1 MISFVRG
8 TVAAVDGDAV
18 VVDTG
23 ALGYDIQ
30 VPARSAAP
38 LQPGAEVMLHTVLIP
53 RDDALLLYGF
63 TDVAQRQIFNLLR
76 GISGVGPRTA
86 LAALSGL
93 GAAGIVAAA
102 RAEDA
107 AAFRSISGIGPKTAK
122 LIAVQLADKLDGLA
136 PIAPEPM
143 PDSTALGTVVEALVG
158 LGWSERE
165 ARDAAESAVGDG
177 VPVQQALRTALQRL
191 GTRR

>member
-1 MISFVRG
+1 VISFVRG

-23 ALGYDIQ
+23 GLGYDIQ
-30 VPARSAAP
+30 VPERSAAD
-38 LQPGAEVMLHTVLIP
+38 LQPGAEVVLHTVLIP
-53 RDDALLLYGF
+53 RDDALLLFGF

-102 RAEDA
+102 RTEDA

-143 PDSTALGTVVEALVG
+143 PDSTALGTVVQALVG
-158 LGWSERE
+158 LGWNERE

>member
-23 ALGYDIQ
+23 GLGYDIQ
-30 VPARSAAP
+30 VPERSAAD
-38 LQPGAEVMLHTVLIP
+38 LQPGAEVVLHTVLIP
-53 RDDALLLYGF
+53 RDDALLLFGF

-102 RAEDA
+102 RTEDA

-143 PDSTALGTVVEALVG
+143 PDSTALGTVVQALVG
-158 LGWSERE
+158 LGWNERE

>member
-23 ALGYDIQ
+23 GLGYDIQ
-30 VPARSAAP
+30 VPERSAAD
-38 LQPGAEVMLHTVLIP
+38 LQPGAEVVLHTVLIP
-53 RDDALLLYGF
+53 RDDALLLFGF

-102 RAEDA
+102 RKEDA

-143 PDSTALGTVVEALVG
+143 PDSTALGTVVQALVG
-158 LGWSERE
+158 LGWNERE

>member
-1 MISFVRG
+1 VISFVRG

-23 ALGYDIQ
+23 GLGYDIQ
-30 VPARSAAP
+30 VPERSAAD
-38 LQPGAEVMLHTVLIP
+38 LQPGAEVVLHTVLIP
-53 RDDALLLYGF
+53 RDDALLLFGF

-102 RAEDA
+102 RKEDA

-143 PDSTALGTVVEALVG
+143 PDSTALGTVVQALVG
-158 LGWSERE
+158 LGWNERE

>member
-23 ALGYDIQ
+23 PLGYDIQ
-30 VPARSAAP
+30 VPERSAAD

-53 RDDALLLYGF
+53 RDDALLLFGF

-102 RAEDA
+102 RTEDA

-136 PIAPEPM
+136 PIAPEAM
-143 PDSTALGTVVEALVG
+143 PDSTALGTVVQALVG